1 MRVSTSPQNAV
12 RLQET
17 LSTVDIRERLRLV
30 RVPTLV
36 IHSRH
41 DGRVSYPRGLELAR
55 GIPNA
60 RLLTLESRNHLI
72 LEHEAGVC
80 ASWRRYSSSFRV
92 KLPDLRSSK
101 A

>member
-1 MRVSTSPQNAV
+1 M
-12 RLQET
+12 
-17 LSTVDIRERLRLV
+17 

-41 DGRVSYPRGLELAR
+41 DGRVSYPRGLELAH

-72 LEHEAGVC
+72 LEHEAEFSRFM
-80 ASWRRYSSSFRV
+80 AAILEFLQSE
-92 KLPDLRSSK
+92 
-101 A
+101 AA